1 MLLSKVG
8 TVGEDIPSF
17 LVCTVL
23 CEKLQLDLK
32 HKEAGKQVKKK
43 TKNKVKKKQNDE
55 YL

>member
-8 TVGEDIPSF
+8 TVGEDTPSF

-32 HKEAGKQVKKK
+32 HKEAGKQVKKQ
-43 TKNKVKKKQNDE
+43 KNKVKKKQNDE

>member
-32 HKEAGKQVKKK
+32 HKEAGKQVKKT
-43 TKNKVKKKQNDE
+43 TKQSKEETEQ
-55 YL
+55 